1 MAGYVI
7 NTDGGARGNPG
18 PAGAG
23 WVIVDEKGRE
33 LKKNAKALGVQTN
46 NWAEYEAVILALAEL
61 KRILGTARLRDAS
74 VEVRMD
80 SELVARQLRGE
91 YQVKEEPL
99 QLQFVRVHNMQVK
112 DFPNITFTYVPREKN
127 KEADKLAN
135 TAMDGH
141 SGDLFEKHT

>member
-1 MAGYVI
+1 MAGYII

-23 WVIVDEKGRE
+23 WVILDEKGRE

-61 KRILGTARLRDAS
+61 KRILGAARLRDAS
-74 VEVRMD
+74 VEMRMD

-112 DFPNITFTYVPREKN
+112 DFPDITFTHVPREKN
-127 KEADKLAN
+127 TEADKLAN
-135 TAMDGH
+135 LAMDEGEQKK
-141 SGDLFEKHT
+141 LL

>member
-1 MAGYVI
+1 MAGYII

-23 WVIVDEKGRE
+23 WVILDEKGRE

-61 KRILGTARLRDAS
+61 KRILGAARLRDAS

-112 DFPNITFTYVPREKN
+112 DFPDITFTHVPREKN
-127 KEADKLAN
+127 TEADKLAN
-135 TAMDGH
+135 LAMDEGEQKK
-141 SGDLFEKHT
+141 LL

>member
-1 MAGYVI
+1 VI
-7 NTDGGARGNPG
+7 L
-18 PAGAG
+18 
-23 WVIVDEKGRE
+23 DEKGRE

-61 KRILGTARLRDAS
+61 KRILGAARLRDAS
-74 VEVRMD
+74 VEMRMD

-112 DFPNITFTYVPREKN
+112 DFPDITFTHVPREKN
-127 KEADKLAN
+127 TEADKLAN
-135 TAMDGH
+135 LAMDEGEQKK
-141 SGDLFEKHT
+141 LL